1 VLTPLL
7 LSGLVVLITHTLE
20 AITGF
25 GCTALAMPFVTALL
39 GIQMGVK
46 SLTVIAWL
54 LAVYIVIR
62 NHKDINF
69 KQFFIICSG
78 MLLGLPVGM
87 YIFRTFNNE
96 NLKIFLAIFIC
107 IVSVYQ
113 LVMMFIN
120 KEDQSKE
127 DVKPLNRLQKVL
139 YFVLLFFGGIVHGI
153 FSSGGPIV
161 VLYAKQQLKDKKS
174 FRATLCLLWAT
185 LNTIIIA
192 TYFIEGS
199 FDATTAIV
207 TAELIPFL
215 LAGIFF
221 GNILHEKV
229 NERVFSF
236 LVFSMLLITGLFML
250 FFR

>member
-1 VLTPLL
+1 MLTTILL
-7 LSGLVVLITHTLE
+7 CGLIVLITHTLE

-46 SLTVIAWL
+46 TLTVIAWL
-54 LAVYIVIR
+54 LAVYVVIK
-62 NHKDINF
+62 NHKYINY

-96 NLKIFLAIFIC
+96 NLKVFLAIFIC
-107 IVSVYQ
+107 IVSSYQ
-113 LVMMFIN
+113 LIMMFV
-120 KEDQSKE
+120 KKDDAS
-127 DVKPLNRLQKVL
+127 DYVKPSNPLQKIL

-161 VLYAKQQLKDKKS
+161 VLYAKTHLSDKKS

-199 FDATTAIV
+199 FDVKTAIV

-215 LAGIFF
+215 LAGIFL

-236 LVFSMLLITGLFML
+236 LVFTMLLITGLFML

>member
-1 VLTPLL
+1 MLAPIL
-7 LSGLVVLITHTLE
+7 LSGVVVLVTHTLE

-39 GIQMGVK
+39 GIKMGVK
-46 SLTVIAWL
+46 TLTVIAWL
-54 LAVYIVIR
+54 LAVYIVIK

-78 MLLGLPVGM
+78 MILGLPVGM
-87 YIFRTFNNE
+87 YIFRAFNNE

-107 IVSVYQ
+107 IVSIYQ
-113 LVMMFIN
+113 LVLMFKN
-120 KEDQSKE
+120 KDNQTQTKS
-127 DVKPLNRLQKVL
+127 LNKIQKIL
-139 YFVLLFFGGIVHGI
+139 YFVLLFFAGIVHGI
-153 FSSGGPIV
+153 FSSGGPLV
-161 VLYAKQQLKDKKS
+161 VLYAKTQLTDKKS

-185 LNTIIIA
+185 LNTIILA

-199 FDATTAIV
+199 FDGETALVTTK
-207 TAELIPFL
+207 LIPFL

>member
-1 VLTPLL
+1 
-7 LSGLVVLITHTLE
+7 
-20 AITGF
+20 
-25 GCTALAMPFVTALL
+25 
-39 GIQMGVK
+39 
-46 SLTVIAWL
+46 
-54 LAVYIVIR
+54 
-62 NHKDINF
+62 
-69 KQFFIICSG
+69 

-96 NLKIFLAIFIC
+96 NLKVFLAIFIC
-107 IVSVYQ
+107 IVSSYQ
-113 LVMMFIN
+113 LIMMFV
-120 KEDQSKE
+120 KKDDAS
-127 DVKPLNRLQKVL
+127 DYVKPSNPLQKIL

-161 VLYAKQQLKDKKS
+161 VLYAKTHLSDKKS

-199 FDATTAIV
+199 FDVKTAIV

-215 LAGIFF
+215 LAGIFL

-236 LVFSMLLITGLFML
+236 LVFTMLLITGLFML

>member
-1 VLTPLL
+1 MLTAIL

-46 SLTVIAWL
+46 SLTVIAWM
-54 LAVYIVIR
+54 LAVFVVI
-62 NHKDINF
+62 NNYKDINF
-69 KQFFIICSG
+69 KQYFIICAG

-87 YIFRTFNNE
+87 YIFRAFDNE
-96 NLKIFLAIFIC
+96 NLKVFLAIFIC
-107 IVSVYQ
+107 IVSTYQ
-113 LVMMFIN
+113 LAIMLLHKDEKAEN
-120 KEDQSKE
+120 Q
-127 DVKPLNRLQKVL
+127 KPLNFIQKAL
-139 YFVLLFFGGIVHGI
+139 YFILLVFGGIVHGI

-161 VLYAKQQLKDKKS
+161 VLYSKNHLTDKKS

-192 TYFIEGS
+192 SYLIEGS
-199 FDATTAIV
+199 FDRQTAVV
-207 TAELIPFL
+207 TVELIPFL
-215 LAGIFF
+215 IAGIFF

-229 NERVFSF
+229 NERVFSY
-236 LVFSMLLITGLFML
+236 LVFTMLLITGIFML
-250 FFR
+250 IFR